1 MHQRPLGP
9 FNVTA
14 IGLGCMSLSHAYG
27 TPPPEKDCQALLL
40 KALDLGYN
48 FFDTAAIY
56 GMGEN
61 EKLVGKTL
69 MSRRGEFT
77 LCSKGGMG
85 PINRQRVFDSTP
97 AAIKRD
103 CEDSLKRLGADVIDL
118 YYLHRW
124 DKKTPIEETVGAMAE
139 LIKEGKVKTLGL
151 SEVSGPTLRKAH
163 TAHPITAVQNEYS
176 VWSRNPE
183 ISLLE
188 ACRELGVTLVA
199 FGSVGRGF
207 LGAKLTSMEGL
218 PQSDIR
224 VSMPRFI
231 GENFQ
236 HNLKLLDGLKALA
249 REAGMNPAQLS
260 LAWTLKQGRDVV
272 SIPGTTR
279 LDHLAEN
286 AVAADLTISDD
297 VAKRL
302 EELFSR
308 SSVRGT
314 RYAPAGQA
322 TVDTEEYDAPVSAR

>member
-9 FNVTA
+9 FSVTA

-27 TPPPEKDCQALLL
+27 TPPPEKECQELLL
-40 KALDLGYN
+40 KALDHGYN

-69 MSRRGEFT
+69 MKRRSEFT

-85 PINRQRVFDSTP
+85 PIDGQRVFDSRP

-151 SEVSGPTLRKAH
+151 SEISGPTLRKAH
-163 TAHPITAVQNEYS
+163 KAHPIAAVQNEYS

-183 ISLLE
+183 ISLIE
-188 ACRELGVTLVA
+188 ACRDNGVTLVA

-218 PQSDIR
+218 PKSDIR
-224 VSMPRFI
+224 VTMPRFM

-236 HNLKLLDGLKALA
+236 ANLKLLDGLKALA

-260 LAWTLKQGRDVV
+260 LAWTLAQGDDIV

-286 AVAADLTISDD
+286 AQAADMKISPDI
-297 VAKRL
+297 AKRL
-302 EELFSR
+302 EALFSL
-308 SSVRGT
+308 SSVHGT

-322 TVDTEEYDAPVSAR
+322 TVDTEEYAPASVR